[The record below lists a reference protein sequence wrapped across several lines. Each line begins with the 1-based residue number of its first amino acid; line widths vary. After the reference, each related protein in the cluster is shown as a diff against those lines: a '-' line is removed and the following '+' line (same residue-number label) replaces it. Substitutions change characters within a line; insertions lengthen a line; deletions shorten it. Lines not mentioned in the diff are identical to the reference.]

1 MNANRPTTPIAYHA
15 RMRVAHLSV
24 LLIAAALSSPA
35 KSETIVVPTQV
46 STIQAAI
53 DRAKP
58 LDVVLVEPG
67 TYREN
72 ITLKTQV
79 SVIGRETARTLLQ
92 PQTAS
97 DPTVRISTASDLRFL
112 GFTLIGAST
121 GISVVS
127 SLDVT
132 IANVVFDSASV
143 AAINVSVSGVDVAN
157 NVFFNSAVAILRD
170 TNAVEVTSNIF
181 RNNDVTISTSFADN
195 NVNVEA
201 NCWSN
206 NADLRPAG
214 GSETGYGA
222 SPTIGDPLFVAE
234 RDRDFHLKEGSA
246 CIDVGVGADVI
257 DSTVADAGAYGGQFA
272 DTFPM
277 PVTGITLADASAGGK
292 AALTA
297 TWSPNSSYLV
307 THSTVPGGYR
317 VYYKQGS
324 PGPPYNGTD
333 AGGGMQ
339 PSPVDVGNVTTFTLS
354 DLAPVKPLPTPTQ
367 LLAATPHNQAVEL
380 NWQAATG
387 ASGYRIHYGINSTAE
402 NQVDVGNVTTSSVTG
417 LINGTGYRFAV
428 GTLSSATY
436 FVVVTAHDSTPQRHE
451 SAPSS
456 EVSVKAGGSDEAAL
470 SNELTARPE
479 QTVAYPTLPDE
490 GGCFI
495 ATAAYG
501 ADWQAEVQA
510 LRDFRDRYLL
520 PSAAGRWFVA
530 HYYDLSPGVAAY
542 ISEHPST
549 KPFVRSL
556 LTPLVV
562 FALFLLGSTAS
573 TKAGVAALL
582 GCLVV
587 LGLSR
592 RRRNAPGEREA
603 TC

>member
-1 MNANRPTTPIAYHA
+1 
-15 RMRVAHLSV
+15 MRVAQFFA
-24 LLIAAALSSPA
+24 LLLAATSSPVA
-35 KSETIVVPTQV
+35 RGETIVVPTQV
-46 STIQAAI
+46 ATIQAAI
-53 DRAKP
+53 DRAQP

-72 ITLKTQV
+72 IKLKTQV
-79 SVIGRETARTLLQ
+79 SVVGRATARTLLQ
-92 PQTAS
+92 PQSGT
-97 DPTVRISTASDLRFL
+97 DPTVEINVASDLTFS
-112 GFTLIGAST
+112 GFTLVGAST
-121 GISVVS
+121 GVAVTGSLGIRIS
-127 SLDVT
+127 
-132 IANVVFDSASV
+132 NVVLASASDTG
-143 AAINVSVSGVDVAN
+143 INAVNSGVDIAN
-157 NVFFNSAVAILRD
+157 NVFFDNAVAVKRNI
-170 TNAVEVTSNIF
+170 TTVEITSNIF
-181 RNNDVTISTSFADN
+181 RSNDVTVSSGGAIDN

-206 NADLRPAG
+206 NADTELGLGLRPTVG
-214 GSETGYGA
+214 N
-222 SPTIGDPLFVAE
+222 PLFVAE
-234 RDRDFHLKEGSA
+234 GDRDFHLQEGSP
-246 CIDVGVGADVI
+246 CIDAGIGVDVI
-257 DSTVADAGAYGGQFA
+257 DATVADAGAYGGPFA
-272 DTFPM
+272 DAAPM
-277 PVTGITLADASAGGK
+277 PVTGITLTDASAGGK
-292 AALTA
+292 AAFAA

-324 PGPPYNGTD
+324 AGPPYNGTD

-339 PSPVDVGNVTTFTLS
+339 PSPIDVGNVTTFTLS

-380 NWQAATG
+380 NWQAAAG
-387 ASGYRIHYGINSTAE
+387 ASGYRIHYGVASTAE

-417 LINGTGYRFAV
+417 LANGTIYRFAV

-456 EVSVKAGGSDEAAL
+456 EASVQAGGSEEAAL

-520 PSAAGRWFVA
+520 PYAAGRWLVA
-530 HYYDLSPGVAAY
+530 HYYELSPGAAAY
-542 ISEHPST
+542 ISEHPRT

-562 FALFLLGSTAS
+562 LALFLLGSTAS
-573 TKAGVAALL
+573 TQAGVAALL
-582 GCLVV
+582 GSLVV
-587 LGLSR
+587 LELKR
-592 RRRNAPGEREA
+592 RKRNAASKRGA

>member
-1 MNANRPTTPIAYHA
+1 M
-15 RMRVAHLSV
+15 
-24 LLIAAALSSPA
+24 AAAASPLA
-35 KSETIVVPTQV
+35 WSETIVVPTQV
-46 STIQAAI
+46 PTIQTAI
-53 DRAKP
+53 DRAQP
-58 LDVVLVEPG
+58 LDVVVVEPG

-72 ITLKTQV
+72 IKLKTQV
-79 SVIGRETARTLLQ
+79 AVLGRETARTLLQ
-92 PQTAS
+92 PQSATS
-97 DPTVRISTASDLRFL
+97 PTVEISLANDLTFS

-121 GISVVS
+121 GVAVS
-127 SLDVT
+127 GSLSIR
-132 IANVVFDSASV
+132 IANVVFASASD
-143 AAINVSVSGVDVAN
+143 AGINAVNSGVDIAN
-157 NVFFNSAVAILRD
+157 NVFFDNAVAIRRN
-170 TNAVEVTSNIF
+170 TTTVEIASNIF
-181 RNNDVTISTSFADN
+181 RSNKVTISSGDN

-206 NADLRPAG
+206 NADTQTGFGLRPT
-214 GSETGYGA
+214 TGN
-222 SPTIGDPLFVAE
+222 PLFVAE
-234 RDRDFHLKEGSA
+234 DDRDFHLKEGSP
-246 CIDVGVGADVI
+246 CIDVGIGIDVI
-257 DSTVADAGAYGGQFA
+257 DSTVADAGAYGGSFA
-272 DTFPM
+272 DASPM
-277 PVTGITLADASAGGK
+277 PVTGTTLADASAGGK

-380 NWQAATG
+380 NWQAAAG

-456 EVSVKAGGSDEAAL
+456 EISVQAGGSDEAAL

-520 PSAAGRWFVA
+520 PYAAGRWFVA

-587 LGLSR
+587 LELR
-592 RRRNAPGEREA
+592 RRRRKAAGERGA

>member
-1 MNANRPTTPIAYHA
+1 MASVILPIAYHGHMVVA
-15 RMRVAHLSV
+15 RLPV
-24 LLIAAALSSPA
+24 LLVAAALSPLA
-35 KSETIVVPTQV
+35 WSETIVVPTQAA
-46 STIQAAI
+46 TIQAAI

-79 SVIGRETARTLLQ
+79 SVLGRETARTLLQ
-92 PQTAS
+92 PQSAG
-97 DPTVRISTASDLRFL
+97 DPTVRINGASDLRFL
-112 GFTLIGAST
+112 SFTLIGAST
-121 GISVVS
+121 GIAVVS

-143 AAINVSVSGVDVAN
+143 AAINAGVSGVDIAN
-157 NVFFNSAVAILRD
+157 NVFFNSAVAVLRD
-170 TNAVEVTSNIF
+170 TSAVEITSNIF
-181 RNNDVTISTSFADN
+181 RSNDVTISTSFAN
-195 NVNVEA
+195 NDVNVEA

-222 SPTIGDPLFVAE
+222 RPTVGDPLFVAE
-234 RDRDFHLKEGSA
+234 RDRDFHLKEGSP

-272 DTFPM
+272 DPFPL
-277 PVTGITLADASAGGK
+277 PVAGVTLSDASAGGK

-297 TWSPNSSYLV
+297 AWLPNSSYLV
-307 THSTVPGGYR
+307 TNSTLPGGYR

-324 PGPPYNGTD
+324 AGPPYNGTD

-339 PSPVDVGNVTTFTLS
+339 PSPVDVGNVTTVTLS
-354 DLAPVKPLPTPTQ
+354 DLAPMKPLPTPTQ
-367 LLAATPHNQAVEL
+367 LLAATPRNQAVEL
-380 NWQAATG
+380 NWQAAAG
-387 ASGYRIHYGINSTAE
+387 ASGYRIHYGAASTAE
-402 NQVDVGNVTTSSVTG
+402 NHVDVGNVTTAGVTG
-417 LINGTGYRFAV
+417 LTNGTTYRFAV
-428 GTLSSATY
+428 GSLSSATY

-456 EVSVKAGGSDEAAL
+456 EVSVQAGGAEEAAL

-501 ADWQAEVQA
+501 ADWQAQVQA

-520 PSAAGRWFVA
+520 PHAAGRWFVA

-542 ISEHPST
+542 INDHPST

-573 TKAGVAALL
+573 TQAAVGALL

-587 LGLSR
+587 LELR
-592 RRRNAPGEREA
+592 RRKRDASSKRGA